1 MPKTLTAADLAD
13 ALRSERAI
21 QAATDAQ
28 HIAEHQ
34 YEMATAA
41 HTRLVAQLRV
51 VYAAPVGEYE
61 LHDWVEGF
69 VEVKTDG

>member
-1 MPKTLTAADLAD
+1 MPKKLRPADLAD
-13 ALRSERAI
+13 ALRSERNI

-41 HTRLVAQLRV
+41 HTRLIAQLRV
-51 VYAAPVGEYE
+51 VYDAPVGKYE
-61 LHDWVEGF
+61 LHDWMEGF
-69 VEVKTDG
+69 VEVNPNG